1 MPTSYINQIVKVT
14 HIYGDINHRLTIIVH
29 KISILDSDERR
40 RMYPRTDQNEDVKKQ
55 NEK

>member
-29 KISILDSDERR
+29 KISILDSR
-40 RMYPRTDQNEDVKKQ
+40 
-55 NEK
+55 